1 MGISLFAQPAW
12 GNDSNP
18 PSLGQWGMFYIFV
31 STSATAFFNLP
42 NRKVFQGKIR

>member
-18 PSLGQWGMFYIFV
+18 PSLGQWGMFYTIEIVCV
-31 STSATAFFNLP
+31 SLCNRFFQ
-42 NRKVFQGKIR
+42 FAQSQSGSG